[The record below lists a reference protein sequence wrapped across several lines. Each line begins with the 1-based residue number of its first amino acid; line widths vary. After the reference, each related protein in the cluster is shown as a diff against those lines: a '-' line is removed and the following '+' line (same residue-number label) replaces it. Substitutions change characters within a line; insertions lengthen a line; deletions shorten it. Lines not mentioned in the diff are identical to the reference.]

1 MSPEIIALLMIVL
14 LFALFVIGLE
24 IGFAMAAVGFIGFGL
39 LVNFQAALY
48 MVAMDFYHVFT
59 SYGFTVIPVF
69 VLMGQL
75 SASAGVSRDLYKAA
89 NRWVGHAP
97 GGLAIATVMAAA
109 AFKAMCG
116 SSIATTATFAT
127 VAVPEMDKY
136 GYDKRLSCGTA
147 ATVGTLGALI
157 PPSTTLV
164 IYGLLTETSIGKLFL
179 AGIIPGFIVT
189 LVFMLTLFFWCRSNP
204 NLGPRGER
212 STWRQ
217 RFAAVPTVA
226 GVLVIFLVV
235 VGGLMLGFF
244 SPTEAGS
251 VGVLAVLILVVAK
264 RDMDLKRFITAVM
277 ESVRLGCMVLTLTA
291 GATVLGH
298 FFSVTKMVFWV
309 GEWLGSLP
317 VPSSMVIMIILLV
330 FLIGG
335 QFIEDMAFFILSMP
349 IFFPIAVKLGFDP
362 VWFGIVITTTL
373 MIGVIIPPMAI
384 VVFVASGITKV
395 PIGTIY
401 KGIYPFF
408 WGLVFCNLLFLFFP
422 QVSLWLP
429 NLFIK

>member
-1 MSPEIIALLMIVL
+1 
-14 LFALFVIGLE
+14 
-24 IGFAMAAVGFIGFGL
+24 
-39 LVNFQAALY
+39 
-48 MVAMDFYHVFT
+48 
-59 SYGFTVIPVF
+59 
-69 VLMGQL
+69 
-75 SASAGVSRDLYKAA
+75 
-89 NRWVGHAP
+89 
-97 GGLAIATVMAAA
+97 
-109 AFKAMCG
+109 
-116 SSIATTATFAT
+116 
-127 VAVPEMDKY
+127 
-136 GYDKRLSCGTA
+136 
-147 ATVGTLGALI
+147 
-157 PPSTTLV
+157 
-164 IYGLLTETSIGKLFL
+164 
-179 AGIIPGFIVT
+179 
-189 LVFMLTLFFWCRSNP
+189 
-204 NLGPRGER
+204 
-212 STWRQ
+212 
-217 RFAAVPTVA
+217 
-226 GVLVIFLVV
+226 
-235 VGGLMLGFF
+235 
-244 SPTEAGS
+244 
-251 VGVLAVLILVVAK
+251 
-264 RDMDLKRFITAVM
+264 
-277 ESVRLGCMVLTLTA
+277 
-291 GATVLGH
+291 
-298 FFSVTKMVFWV
+298 MVFWV